1 MKEKIKEK
9 IKRFLIAYVRVVN
22 DFVDSVS
29 FQRSGKRTTN
39 VAICIVLALAAFIT
53 AKWNLFLNPATDF
66 WGWKVMVVAYAFAA
80 LIGILMVF
88 RIHVEER
95 FRNKFYTVIFF
106 LMPVV
111 SMQMVECYNGNF
123 LYIFSPATF
132 FMNYMA
138 YLLFY
143 VVVFF
148 ITSRFRMTIAIV
160 NTVLFIF
167 GMANYYVDLF
177 RGTPLVPM
185 DILAVGTGMNVAAGY
200 DYKLSWQIVMAALM
214 LILIFV
220 MQHQMVNI
228 RPQVRRS
235 KIMVRA
241 TALAYILI
249 IASTVYGTDVLA
261 DHGFKPDFWNQ
272 SRGYHSSGIW
282 YNFCLNTKYLHVS
295 EPDGYTSDGVSDLV
309 QDVIDR
315 IDPDPDNETSINLL
329 TGEDTYTPSGEKPN
343 VIAIMNETF
352 SDPGTLG
359 DLQTNMDYLPFYHS
373 LTENTIKG
381 TLSVPVFGAGTSNSE
396 YEFLTGNSISTLPS
410 GSSVYES
417 YIDGAQPSLVS
428 TLENQGYSSLAFH
441 PYFADGWN
449 RPSVYNDMG
458 FDDFISME
466 DLIDPN
472 VVAEYK
478 ETNDEDAFIEQVEA
492 LYPEED
498 NMLLRR
504 FISDSYDYEKVE
516 EMYEQRDPSKPFF
529 LFNVT
534 MQNHGG
540 YDRSYLNFN
549 EEIRITNMMG
559 YYPKAERYLSLL
571 KKSDEA
577 LEELITYFSNVDE
590 PTVIVM
596 FGDHQAS
603 VENAFYEELYGKS
616 LDDLTEEEQQSRY
629 NTPFMIWAN
638 YDIDEATVDNISAN
652 YLSTLLL
659 QVAGLE
665 LTPYNEYLAA
675 LYQEIPVID
684 TVGYRGSDG
693 VIYDKTDK
701 TSPFADLIHGYDC
714 ITYNNLLDTKN
725 RDWTLF
731 TLDGLPM
738 EDPPDPDEDAT
749 ASDTNTDTNTEAST
763 EDPESLAS
771 ANN

>member
-1 MKEKIKEK
+1 MKEKL
-9 IKRFLIAYVRVVN
+9 KRFLLAYVRVVN
-22 DFVDSVS
+22 DFVDAVS
-29 FQRSGKRTTN
+29 FQRSDKRTMTIAAC
-39 VAICIVLALAAFIT
+39 VTLALAAFIT
-53 AKWNLFLNPATDF
+53 IEWNLFLNPATDF
-66 WGWKVMVVAYAFAA
+66 WGWKVMAVAYAFAI
-80 LIGILMVF
+80 LIGLLLVY
-88 RIHVEER
+88 RVQVEER
-95 FRNKFYTVIFF
+95 FRSKFHTTMFF
-106 LMPVV
+106 LMPIV
-111 SMQMVECYNGNF
+111 SMQMVECFNGNF
-123 LYIFSPATF
+123 LYVFTPANF

-148 ITSRFRMTIAIV
+148 ITSRFRMTMGIV
-160 NTVLFIF
+160 NVVLFVF
-167 GMANYYVDLF
+167 GLANYYVDLF

-185 DILAVGTGMNVAAGY
+185 DFLAIGTGMNVAAGY
-200 DYKLSWQIVMAALM
+200 DFKLSWQIVMAALM
-214 LILIFV
+214 LVLSFV
-220 MQHQMVNI
+220 LERQMINI

-235 KIMVRA
+235 KIVVRA

-272 SRGYHSSGIW
+272 SRGYHNSGSW

-295 EPDGYTSDGVSDLV
+295 APDGYNADDISTVA
-309 QDVIDR
+309 QDVIDAV
-315 IDPDPDNETSINLL
+315 DADPDNETSINML
-329 TGEDTYTPSGEKPN
+329 TGEDTYQATGEKPN
-343 VIAIMNETF
+343 IIAIMNETF

-373 LTENTIKG
+373 LSENTIKG

-428 TLENQGYSSLAFH
+428 TLESQGYSSLAFH

-458 FDDFISME
+458 FNDFISME
-466 DLIDPN
+466 DIIDPT
-472 VVAEYK
+472 VVAQYQED
-478 ETNDEDAFIEQVEA
+478 NDEDAFIEKVET
-492 LYPEED
+492 LYPDEE

-504 FISDSYDYEKVE
+504 FISDSYDYQKVE
-516 EMYEQRDPSKPFF
+516 EMYEQRDPSQPFF

-540 YDRSYLNFN
+540 YDRMYLNFN
-549 EEIRITNMMG
+549 QEIRITNMMG

-577 LEELITYFSNVDE
+577 LQELITYFSNVDE

-603 VENAFYEELYGKS
+603 VENAFYEELYGKP
-616 LDDLTEEEQQSRY
+616 LDQLTEEEQQTRY
-629 NTPFMIWAN
+629 HTPFLIWAN
-638 YDIDEATVDNISAN
+638 YDIPEATLDNISAN

-675 LYQEIPVID
+675 LYQQIPVID

-693 VIYDKTDK
+693 VVYEKDDT
-701 TSPFADLIHGYDC
+701 TSPYADLIQGYNC
-714 ITYNNLLDTKN
+714 INYNNLLDVDN

-731 TLDGLPM
+731 TIDGQPM
-738 EDPPDPDEDAT
+738 ADPPDPDDDA
-749 ASDTNTDTNTEAST
+749 AALDAANS
-763 EDPESLAS
+763 AS
-771 ANN
+771 AETAAETAGTATEGS

>member
-1 MKEKIKEK
+1 MKEKL
-9 IKRFLIAYVRVVN
+9 KRFLLAYVRVVN
-22 DFVDSVS
+22 DFVDAVS
-29 FQRSGKRTTN
+29 FQRSDKRTMTIAAC
-39 VAICIVLALAAFIT
+39 VTLALAAFIT
-53 AKWNLFLNPATDF
+53 IEWNLFLNPATDF
-66 WGWKVMVVAYAFAA
+66 WGWKVMAVAYAFAI
-80 LIGILMVF
+80 LIGLLLVY
-88 RIHVEER
+88 RVQVEER
-95 FRNKFYTVIFF
+95 FRSKFHTTMFF
-106 LMPVV
+106 LMPIV
-111 SMQMVECYNGNF
+111 SMQMVECFNGNF
-123 LYIFSPATF
+123 LYVFTPANF

-148 ITSRFRMTIAIV
+148 ITSRFRMTMGIV
-160 NTVLFIF
+160 NVVLFVF
-167 GMANYYVDLF
+167 GLANYYVDLF

-185 DILAVGTGMNVAAGY
+185 DFLAIGTGMNVAAGY
-200 DYKLSWQIVMAALM
+200 DFKLSWQIVMAALM
-214 LILIFV
+214 LVLSFV
-220 MQHQMVNI
+220 LERQMINI

-272 SRGYHSSGIW
+272 SRGYHNSGSW

-295 EPDGYTSDGVSDLV
+295 APDGYNADDIGTVA
-309 QDVIDR
+309 QDVIDAV
-315 IDPDPDNETSINLL
+315 DADPDNETSINML
-329 TGEDTYTPSGEKPN
+329 TGEDTYQATGEKPN
-343 VIAIMNETF
+343 IIAIMNETF

-373 LTENTIKG
+373 LSENTIKG

-428 TLENQGYSSLAFH
+428 TLESQGYSSLAFH

-458 FDDFISME
+458 FNDFISME
-466 DLIDPN
+466 DIIDPT
-472 VVAEYK
+472 VVAQYQED
-478 ETNDEDAFIEQVEA
+478 NDEDAFIEKVEA
-492 LYPEED
+492 LYPNEE

-504 FISDSYDYEKVE
+504 FISDSYDYQKVE
-516 EMYEQRDPSKPFF
+516 EMYEQRDPSQPFF

-540 YDRSYLNFN
+540 YDRMYLNFN
-549 EEIRITNMMG
+549 QEIRITNMMG

-577 LEELITYFSNVDE
+577 LQELITYFSNVDE

-603 VENAFYEELYGKS
+603 VENAFYEELYGKP
-616 LDDLTEEEQQSRY
+616 LDQLTEEEQQTRY
-629 NTPFMIWAN
+629 HTPFLIWAN
-638 YDIDEATVDNISAN
+638 YDIPEATLDNISAN

-675 LYQEIPVID
+675 LYQQIPVID

-693 VIYDKTDK
+693 VVYEKDDT
-701 TSPFADLIHGYDC
+701 TSPYADLIQGYNC
-714 ITYNNLLDTKN
+714 INYNNLLDVDN

-731 TLDGLPM
+731 TIDGQPM
-738 EDPPDPDEDAT
+738 ADPPDPDDDAA
-749 ASDTNTDTNTEAST
+749 ASDAANS
-763 EDPESLAS
+763 AS
-771 ANN
+771 AGTAAETAGTATEGS

>member
-1 MKEKIKEK
+1 MKEKL
-9 IKRFLIAYVRVVN
+9 KRFLLAYVRVVN
-22 DFVDSVS
+22 DFVDAVS
-29 FQRSGKRTTN
+29 FQRSDKRTMTIAAC
-39 VAICIVLALAAFIT
+39 VTLALAAFIT
-53 AKWNLFLNPATDF
+53 IEWNLFLNPATDF
-66 WGWKVMVVAYAFAA
+66 WGWKVMAVAYAFAI
-80 LIGILMVF
+80 LIGLLLVY
-88 RIHVEER
+88 RVQVEER
-95 FRNKFYTVIFF
+95 FRSKFHTTMFF
-106 LMPVV
+106 LMPIV
-111 SMQMVECYNGNF
+111 SMQMVECFNGNF
-123 LYIFSPATF
+123 LYVFTPANF

-148 ITSRFRMTIAIV
+148 ITSRFRMTMGIV
-160 NTVLFIF
+160 NVVLFVF
-167 GMANYYVDLF
+167 GLANYYVDLF

-185 DILAVGTGMNVAAGY
+185 DFLAIGTGMNVAAGY
-200 DYKLSWQIVMAALM
+200 DFKLSWQIVMAALM
-214 LILIFV
+214 LVLSFV
-220 MQHQMVNI
+220 LERQMINI

-272 SRGYHSSGIW
+272 SRGYHNSGSW

-295 EPDGYTSDGVSDLV
+295 APDGYNADDIGTVA
-309 QDVIDR
+309 QDVIDAV
-315 IDPDPDNETSINLL
+315 DADPDNETSINML
-329 TGEDTYTPSGEKPN
+329 TGEDTYQATGEKPN
-343 VIAIMNETF
+343 IIAIMNETF

-373 LTENTIKG
+373 LSENTIKG

-428 TLENQGYSSLAFH
+428 TLESQGYSSLAFH

-458 FDDFISME
+458 FNDFISME
-466 DLIDPN
+466 DIIDPT
-472 VVAEYK
+472 VVAQYQED
-478 ETNDEDAFIEQVEA
+478 NDEDAFIEKVEA
-492 LYPEED
+492 LYPDEE

-504 FISDSYDYEKVE
+504 FISDSYDYQKVE
-516 EMYEQRDPSKPFF
+516 EMYEQRDPSQPFF

-540 YDRSYLNFN
+540 YDRMYLNFN
-549 EEIRITNMMG
+549 QEIRITNMMG

-577 LEELITYFSNVDE
+577 LQELITYFSNVDE

-603 VENAFYEELYGKS
+603 VENAFYEELYGKP
-616 LDDLTEEEQQSRY
+616 LDQLTEEEQQTRY
-629 NTPFMIWAN
+629 HTPFLIWAN
-638 YDIDEATVDNISAN
+638 YDIPEATLDNISAN

-675 LYQEIPVID
+675 LYQQIPVID

-693 VIYDKTDK
+693 VVYEKDDT
-701 TSPFADLIHGYDC
+701 TSPYADLIQGYNC
-714 ITYNNLLDTKN
+714 INYNNLLDVDN

-731 TLDGLPM
+731 TIDGQPM
-738 EDPPDPDEDAT
+738 ADPPDPDDDAA
-749 ASDTNTDTNTEAST
+749 ASDAANS
-763 EDPESLAS
+763 AS
-771 ANN
+771 AESAAETTGTATEGS

>member
-1 MKEKIKEK
+1 MKEKL
-9 IKRFLIAYVRVVN
+9 KRFLLAYVRVVN
-22 DFVDSVS
+22 DFVDAVS
-29 FQRSGKRTTN
+29 FQRSDKRTMTIAAC
-39 VAICIVLALAAFIT
+39 VTLALAAFIT
-53 AKWNLFLNPATDF
+53 IEWNLFLNPATDF
-66 WGWKVMVVAYAFAA
+66 WGWKVMAVAYAFAI
-80 LIGILMVF
+80 LIGLLLVY
-88 RIHVEER
+88 RVQVEER
-95 FRNKFYTVIFF
+95 FRSKFHTTMFF
-106 LMPVV
+106 LMPIV
-111 SMQMVECYNGNF
+111 SMQMVECFNGNF
-123 LYIFSPATF
+123 LYVFTPANF

-148 ITSRFRMTIAIV
+148 ITSRFRMTMGIV
-160 NTVLFIF
+160 NVVLFVF
-167 GMANYYVDLF
+167 GLANYYVDLF

-185 DILAVGTGMNVAAGY
+185 DFLAIGTGMNVAAGY
-200 DYKLSWQIVMAALM
+200 DFKLSWQIVMAALM
-214 LILIFV
+214 LVLSFV
-220 MQHQMVNI
+220 LERQMINI

-272 SRGYHSSGIW
+272 SRGYHNSGSW

-295 EPDGYTSDGVSDLV
+295 APDGYNADDIGTVA
-309 QDVIDR
+309 QDVIDAV
-315 IDPDPDNETSINLL
+315 DADPDNETSINML
-329 TGEDTYTPSGEKPN
+329 TGEDTYQATGEKPN
-343 VIAIMNETF
+343 IIAIMNETF

-373 LTENTIKG
+373 LSENTIKG

-428 TLENQGYSSLAFH
+428 TLESQGYSSLAFH

-458 FDDFISME
+458 FNDFISME
-466 DLIDPN
+466 DIIDPT
-472 VVAEYK
+472 VVAQYQED
-478 ETNDEDAFIEQVEA
+478 NDEDAFIEKVEA
-492 LYPEED
+492 LYPDEE

-504 FISDSYDYEKVE
+504 FISDSYDYQKVE
-516 EMYEQRDPSKPFF
+516 EMYEQRDPSQPFF

-540 YDRSYLNFN
+540 YDRMYLNFN
-549 EEIRITNMMG
+549 QEIRITNMMG

-577 LEELITYFSNVDE
+577 LQELITYFSNVDE

-603 VENAFYEELYGKS
+603 VENAFYEELYGKP
-616 LDDLTEEEQQSRY
+616 LDQLTEEEQQTRY
-629 NTPFMIWAN
+629 HTPFLIWAN
-638 YDIDEATVDNISAN
+638 YDIPEATLDNISAN

-675 LYQEIPVID
+675 LYQQIPVID

-693 VIYDKTDK
+693 VVYEKDDT
-701 TSPFADLIHGYDC
+701 TSPYADLIQGYNC
-714 ITYNNLLDTKN
+714 INYNNLLDVDN

-731 TLDGLPM
+731 TIDGQPM
-738 EDPPDPDEDAT
+738 ADPPDPDDDAA
-749 ASDTNTDTNTEAST
+749 ASDAANS
-763 EDPESLAS
+763 AS
-771 ANN
+771 AESAAETAGTATEGS

>member
-1 MKEKIKEK
+1 MKEKL
-9 IKRFLIAYVRVVN
+9 KRFLLAYVRVVN
-22 DFVDSVS
+22 DFVDAVS
-29 FQRSGKRTTN
+29 FQRSDKRTMTIAAC
-39 VAICIVLALAAFIT
+39 VTLALAAFIT
-53 AKWNLFLNPATDF
+53 IEWNLFLNPATDF
-66 WGWKVMVVAYAFAA
+66 WGWKVMAVAYAFAI
-80 LIGILMVF
+80 LIGLLLVY
-88 RIHVEER
+88 RVQVEER
-95 FRNKFYTVIFF
+95 FRSKFHTTMFF
-106 LMPVV
+106 LMPIV
-111 SMQMVECYNGNF
+111 SMQMVECFNGNF
-123 LYIFSPATF
+123 LYVFTPANF

-148 ITSRFRMTIAIV
+148 ITSCFRMTMGIV
-160 NTVLFIF
+160 NVVLFVF
-167 GMANYYVDLF
+167 GLANYYVDLF

-185 DILAVGTGMNVAAGY
+185 DFLAIGTGMNVAAGY
-200 DYKLSWQIVMAALM
+200 DFKLSWQIVMAALM
-214 LILIFV
+214 LVLSFV
-220 MQHQMVNI
+220 LERQMINI

-272 SRGYHSSGIW
+272 SRGYHNSGSW

-295 EPDGYTSDGVSDLV
+295 APDGYNADDIGTVA
-309 QDVIDR
+309 QDVIDAV
-315 IDPDPDNETSINLL
+315 DADPDNETSINML
-329 TGEDTYTPSGEKPN
+329 TGEDTYQATGEKPN
-343 VIAIMNETF
+343 IIAIMNETF

-373 LTENTIKG
+373 LSENTIKG

-428 TLENQGYSSLAFH
+428 TLESQGYSSLAFH

-458 FDDFISME
+458 FNDFISME
-466 DLIDPN
+466 DIIDPT
-472 VVAEYK
+472 VVAQYQED
-478 ETNDEDAFIEQVEA
+478 NDEDAFIEKVEA
-492 LYPEED
+492 LYPDEE

-504 FISDSYDYEKVE
+504 FISDSYDYQKVE
-516 EMYEQRDPSKPFF
+516 EMYEQRDPSQPFF

-540 YDRSYLNFN
+540 YDRMYLNFN
-549 EEIRITNMMG
+549 QEIRITNMMG

-577 LEELITYFSNVDE
+577 LQELITYFSNVDE

-603 VENAFYEELYGKS
+603 VENAFYEELYGKP
-616 LDDLTEEEQQSRY
+616 LDQLTEEEQQTRY
-629 NTPFMIWAN
+629 HTPFLIWAN
-638 YDIDEATVDNISAN
+638 YDIPEATLDNISAN

-675 LYQEIPVID
+675 LYQQIPVID

-693 VIYDKTDK
+693 VVYEKDDT
-701 TSPFADLIHGYDC
+701 TSPYADLIQGYNC
-714 ITYNNLLDTKN
+714 INYNNLLDVDN

-731 TLDGLPM
+731 TIDGQPM
-738 EDPPDPDEDAT
+738 ADPPDPDDDAG
-749 ASDTNTDTNTEAST
+749 ASDAANS
-763 EDPESLAS
+763 AS
-771 ANN
+771 AETAAETAGTATEGS

>member
-29 FQRSGKRTTN
+29 FHRSGKRTTN

-80 LIGILMVF
+80 LIGVLIVF
-88 RIHVEER
+88 RIRVEER

-160 NTVLFIF
+160 NIVMFVF
-167 GMANYYVDLF
+167 GLANYYVDLF

-200 DYKLSWQIVMAALM
+200 DYKLSWQIIMAALM

-220 MQHQMVNI
+220 MQRQMVNI

-235 KIMVRA
+235 KIIVRA
-241 TALAYILI
+241 TALAYVLI

-295 EPDGYTSDGVSDLV
+295 EPDGYSSDGVSDLV
-309 QDVIDR
+309 QEVIELV
-315 IDPDPDNETSINLL
+315 DPDPDNETSINLL
-329 TGEDTYTPSGEKPN
+329 TGEDTYAPSGEKPN

>member
-1 MKEKIKEK
+1 MKERL
-9 IKRFLIAYVRVVN
+9 KRMLVSYVRFVN
-22 DFVDSVS
+22 DFVDAVSVS
-29 FQRSGKRTTN
+29 RNSKKRCM
-39 VAICIVLALAAFIT
+39 VAAGVSLALAIFIT
-53 AKWNLFLNPATDF
+53 IEWNLFLNPATDP
-66 WGWKVMVVAYAFAA
+66 WGWQVMAVAYFFVL
-80 LIGILMVF
+80 LIGLMLAF
-88 RIHVEER
+88 RVSVNDQ
-95 FRNKFYTVIFF
+95 FKGKFYTTMFF

-111 SMQMVECYNGNF
+111 TMQMVECYNGNF
-123 LYIFSPATF
+123 LYVFSPETF

-143 VVVFF
+143 VIVFF
-148 ITSRFRMTIAIV
+148 ITSRFRLTIGIV
-160 NTVLFIF
+160 NVVLFVF
-167 GMANYYVDLF
+167 GLANYYVDLF

-185 DILAVGTGMNVAAGY
+185 DILAAKTGMNVAAGY
-200 DYKLSWQIVMAALM
+200 DYTLSWQIVMAAL
-214 LILIFV
+214 ILIGAFAINS
-220 MQHQMVNI
+220 QMINI
-228 RPQVRRS
+228 KPQVRRS

-241 TALAYILI
+241 TALAYVFI

-272 SRGYHSSGIW
+272 SRGYHNSGSW

-295 EPDGYTSDGVSDLV
+295 EPEGYDRE
-309 QDVIDR
+309 DVAALASEAIANV
-315 IDPDPDNETSINLL
+315 DPDPSNETSINML
-329 TGEDTYTPSGEKPN
+329 TGEDTYQPTGETPN

-428 TLENQGYSSLAFH
+428 TLSSQGYSKLAMH

-458 FDDFISME
+458 FEDFISME
-466 DLIDPN
+466 DLIDPT
-472 VVAEYK
+472 VVAQYQED
-478 ETNDEDAFIEQVEA
+478 NDEDAFIEKVEA

-504 FISDSYDYEKVE
+504 FVSDSYDFEKVAE
-516 EMYEQRDPSKPFF
+516 LYEQRDTSKPFF

-549 EEIRITNMMG
+549 EQIRITNMMG

-577 LEELITYFSNVDE
+577 LEQLITYFSNVSE

-603 VENAFYEELYGKS
+603 VESAFYEELYGKS
-616 LDDLTEEEQQSRY
+616 LDSLTAEEQQSRY
-629 NTPFMIWAN
+629 RTPFLIWAN
-638 YDIDEATVDNISAN
+638 YDIPEATIENISSN

-675 LYQEIPVID
+675 LYQQVPVID

-693 VIYDKTDK
+693 VVYDLDDE
-701 TSPFADLIHGYDC
+701 TSPYADLIHGYDC
-714 ITYNNLLDTKN
+714 ITYNNLLDVDN
-725 RDWTLF
+725 RDWSLF
-731 TLDGLPM
+731 TIDGQPM
-738 EDPPDPDEDAT
+738 PDPPDDETSGTATSADAENAADEAVADGT
-749 ASDTNTDTNTEAST
+749 ADN
-763 EDPESLAS
+763 
-771 ANN
+771 

>member
-1 MKEKIKEK
+1 MKEKL
-9 IKRFLIAYVRVVN
+9 KRFLLAYVRVVN
-22 DFVDSVS
+22 DFVDAVS
-29 FQRSGKRTTN
+29 FQRSDKRTMTIAAC
-39 VAICIVLALAAFIT
+39 VTLALAAFIT
-53 AKWNLFLNPATDF
+53 IEWNLFLNPATDF
-66 WGWKVMVVAYAFAA
+66 WGWKVMAVAYAFAI
-80 LIGILMVF
+80 LIGLLLVY
-88 RIHVEER
+88 RVQVEER
-95 FRNKFYTVIFF
+95 FRSKFHTTMFF
-106 LMPVV
+106 LMPIV
-111 SMQMVECYNGNF
+111 SMQMVECFNGNF
-123 LYIFSPATF
+123 LYVFTPANF

-148 ITSRFRMTIAIV
+148 ITSRFRMTMGIV
-160 NTVLFIF
+160 NVVLFVF
-167 GMANYYVDLF
+167 GLANYYVDLF

-185 DILAVGTGMNVAAGY
+185 DFLAIGTGMNVAAGY
-200 DYKLSWQIVMAALM
+200 DFKLSWQIVMAALM
-214 LILIFV
+214 LVLCFV
-220 MQHQMVNI
+220 LERQMINI

-272 SRGYHSSGIW
+272 SRGYHNSGSW

-295 EPDGYTSDGVSDLV
+295 APEGYNADDIGTVA
-309 QDVIDR
+309 QDVIDAV
-315 IDPDPDNETSINLL
+315 DADPDNETSINML
-329 TGEDTYTPSGEKPN
+329 TGEDTYQATGEKPN
-343 VIAIMNETF
+343 IIAIMNETF

-373 LTENTIKG
+373 LSENTIKG

-428 TLENQGYSSLAFH
+428 TLESQGYSSLAFH

-458 FDDFISME
+458 FNDFISME
-466 DLIDPN
+466 DIIDPT
-472 VVAEYK
+472 VVAQYQED
-478 ETNDEDAFIEQVEA
+478 NDEDAFIEKVEA
-492 LYPEED
+492 LYPDEE

-504 FISDSYDYEKVE
+504 FISDSYDYQKVE
-516 EMYEQRDPSKPFF
+516 EMYEQRDPSQPFF

-540 YDRSYLNFN
+540 YDRMYLNFN
-549 EEIRITNMMG
+549 QEIRITNMMG

-577 LEELITYFSNVDE
+577 LQELITYFSNVDE

-603 VENAFYEELYGKS
+603 VENAFYEELYGKP
-616 LDDLTEEEQQSRY
+616 LDQLTEEEQQTRY
-629 NTPFMIWAN
+629 HTPFLIWAN
-638 YDIDEATVDNISAN
+638 YDIPEATLDNISAN

-675 LYQEIPVID
+675 LYQQIPVID

-693 VIYDKTDK
+693 VVYEKDDT
-701 TSPFADLIHGYDC
+701 TSPYADLIQGYNC
-714 ITYNNLLDTKN
+714 INYNNLLDVDN

-731 TLDGLPM
+731 TIDGQPM
-738 EDPPDPDEDAT
+738 ADPPDQDDDAA
-749 ASDTNTDTNTEAST
+749 ASDAANS
-763 EDPESLAS
+763 AS
-771 ANN
+771 AESAAETAGTATEGS

>member
-1 MKEKIKEK
+1 MKES
-9 IKRFLIAYVRVVN
+9 IKRFLVAYVRLVN
-22 DFVDSVS
+22 DFWDAIS
-29 FQRSGKRTTN
+29 FQRSGKRMERFACVLT
-39 VAICIVLALAAFIT
+39 LALAVFIT
-53 AKWNLFLNPATDF
+53 VEWNLFLNPATDF
-66 WGWKVMVVAYAFAA
+66 WGWKVMAVAYGFAL
-80 LIGILMVF
+80 LIGLMLVW
-88 RIHVEER
+88 RVQIEER
-95 FRNKFYTVIFF
+95 FRTKFYIVLFF

-123 LYIFSPATF
+123 LYVFSPPTF
-132 FMNYMA
+132 FMNYFA

-148 ITSRFRMTIAIV
+148 ITSRFRMTMTIV
-160 NTVLFIF
+160 NVVLFIF
-167 GMANYYVDLF
+167 GMANYFVDLF

-185 DILAVGTGMNVAAGY
+185 DILAAGTGMNVAAGY
-200 DYKLSWQIVMAALM
+200 DYRLSWQIIMAALM
-214 LILIFV
+214 LIIIFV
-220 MQHQMVNI
+220 LERQMVNI

-235 KIMVRA
+235 KILVRA
-241 TALAYILI
+241 TAMAYVLI

-272 SRGYHSSGIW
+272 SRGYHNSGIW

-295 EPDGYTSDGVSDLV
+295 APDGYDAGKVSDVANEAITAAGGTSDGD
-309 QDVIDR
+309 
-315 IDPDPDNETSINLL
+315 TAINML
-329 TGEDTYTPSGEKPN
+329 TGKNDYQASGEKPN
-343 VIAIMNETF
+343 IIAIMNETF

-359 DLQTNMDYLPFYHS
+359 NLETNMDYLPFYHS

-428 TLENQGYSSLAFH
+428 TLEAQGYSSQAFH

-458 FDDFISME
+458 FNSFTAMDDI
-466 DLIDPN
+466 IDPA
-472 VVAEYK
+472 VVSEYQ
-478 ETNDEDAFIEQVEA
+478 ETNDEDAFISKVQE
-492 LYPEED
+492 LYPSET

-504 FISDSYDYEKVE
+504 FISDSYDYKMVE
-516 EMYEQRDPSKPFF
+516 QMYEQRDASQPFF

-540 YDRSYLNFN
+540 YDRSYMNFN
-549 EEIRITNMMG
+549 QQIRITNMMG

-571 KKSDEA
+571 KESDTA
-577 LEELITYFSNVDE
+577 LQELITYFSNVSE

-603 VENAFYEELYGKS
+603 VEDAFYEELYGKS
-616 LDDLTEEEQQSRY
+616 LDELTEEEQQTRY
-629 NTPFMIWAN
+629 HTPFMIWAN
-638 YDIDEATVDNISAN
+638 YDIDEATIDNISAN

-665 LTPYNEYLAA
+665 TTEYNDYLAA
-675 LYQEIPVID
+675 LYQQLPVID
-684 TVGYRGSDG
+684 SVGYRSKDG
-693 VIYDKTDK
+693 TLYEKDDA
-701 TSPFADLIHGYDC
+701 TSPYADLINGYD
-714 ITYNNLLDTKN
+714 ILNYNNLLDVNN
-725 RDWTLF
+725 RDWSLF
-731 TLDGLPM
+731 TLDGEPLA
-738 EDPPDPDEDAT
+738 DPPDIEDETSVESSADSEKEAET
-749 ASDTNTDTNTEAST
+749 AYA
-763 EDPESLAS
+763 AG
-771 ANN
+771 

>member
-1 MKEKIKEK
+1 MKEKL
-9 IKRFLIAYVRVVN
+9 KRFLLAYVRVVN
-22 DFVDSVS
+22 DFVDAVS
-29 FQRSGKRTTN
+29 FQRSDKRTMTIAAC
-39 VAICIVLALAAFIT
+39 VTLALAAFIT
-53 AKWNLFLNPATDF
+53 IEWNLFLNPATDF
-66 WGWKVMVVAYAFAA
+66 WGWKVMAVAYAFAI
-80 LIGILMVF
+80 LIGLLLVY
-88 RIHVEER
+88 RVQVEER
-95 FRNKFYTVIFF
+95 FRSKFHTTMFF
-106 LMPVV
+106 LMPIV
-111 SMQMVECYNGNF
+111 SMQMVECFNGNF
-123 LYIFSPATF
+123 LYVFTPANF

-148 ITSRFRMTIAIV
+148 ITSRFRMTMGIV
-160 NTVLFIF
+160 NVVLFVF
-167 GMANYYVDLF
+167 GLANYYVDLF

-185 DILAVGTGMNVAAGY
+185 DFLAIGTGMNVAAGY
-200 DYKLSWQIVMAALM
+200 DFKLSWQIVMAALM
-214 LILIFV
+214 LVLSFV
-220 MQHQMVNI
+220 LERQMINI

-272 SRGYHSSGIW
+272 SRGYHNSGSW

-295 EPDGYTSDGVSDLV
+295 APDGYNADDISIVA
-309 QDVIDR
+309 QDVIDAV
-315 IDPDPDNETSINLL
+315 DADPDNETSINML
-329 TGEDTYTPSGEKPN
+329 TGEDTYQATGEKPN
-343 VIAIMNETF
+343 IIAIMNETF

-373 LTENTIKG
+373 LSENTIKG

-428 TLENQGYSSLAFH
+428 TLESQGYSSLAFH

-458 FDDFISME
+458 FNDFISME
-466 DLIDPN
+466 DIIDPT
-472 VVAEYK
+472 VVAQYQED
-478 ETNDEDAFIEQVEA
+478 NDEDAFIEKVEA
-492 LYPEED
+492 LYPDEED
-498 NMLLRR
+498 MLLRR
-504 FISDSYDYEKVE
+504 FISDSYDYQKVE
-516 EMYEQRDPSKPFF
+516 EMYEQRDPSQPFF

-540 YDRSYLNFN
+540 YDRMYLNFN
-549 EEIRITNMMG
+549 QEIRITNMMG

-577 LEELITYFSNVDE
+577 LQELITYFSNVDE

-603 VENAFYEELYGKS
+603 VENAFYEELYGKP
-616 LDDLTEEEQQSRY
+616 LDQLTEEEQQTRY
-629 NTPFMIWAN
+629 HTPFLIWAN
-638 YDIDEATVDNISAN
+638 YDIPEATLDNISAN

-675 LYQEIPVID
+675 LYQQIPVID

-693 VIYDKTDK
+693 VVYEKDDT
-701 TSPFADLIHGYDC
+701 TSPYADLIQGYNC
-714 ITYNNLLDTKN
+714 INYNNLLDVDN

-731 TLDGLPM
+731 TIDGQPM
-738 EDPPDPDEDAT
+738 ADPPDPDDDAA
-749 ASDTNTDTNTEAST
+749 ASDAANS
-763 EDPESLAS
+763 AS
-771 ANN
+771 AESAAETAGTATEGS

>member
-1 MKEKIKEK
+1 MVKEN
-9 IKRFLIAYVRVVN
+9 IKRFLVAYVNAVGRFL
-22 DFVDSVS
+22 DTVS
-29 FQRSGKRTTN
+29 FTRAPKRTQKA
-39 VAICIVLALAAFIT
+39 AIVLSLALAAFIT
-53 AKWNLFLNPATDF
+53 AEWNLFLNPATDF
-66 WGWKVMVVAYAFAA
+66 WGWQVMAVAYVFAA
-80 LIGILMVF
+80 LIGLVLVF
-88 RIHVEER
+88 RVNVGEQYR
-95 FRNKFYTVIFF
+95 TKFYTVLFF

-123 LYIFSPATF
+123 LYVFSPPTF

-143 VVVFF
+143 VIVFF
-148 ITSRFRMTIAIV
+148 ITSRFRMTISIV
-160 NTVLFIF
+160 NVVLFVF

-185 DILAVGTGMNVAAGY
+185 DILAVGTGLNVAAGY

-214 LILIFV
+214 LILIFALER
-220 MQHQMVNI
+220 QMVNI

-235 KIMVRA
+235 KIIVRA
-241 TALAYILI
+241 TALAYVLI

-295 EPDGYTSDGVSDLV
+295 EPEGYDSGNVGE
-309 QDVIDR
+309 QAADVVASV
-315 IDPDPDNETSINLL
+315 DPDPKNDTSINLL

-352 SDPGTLG
+352 SDPATLG

-428 TLENQGYSSLAFH
+428 TLESQGYSSLAFH

-449 RPSVYNDMG
+449 RPNVYRDMG
-458 FDDFISME
+458 FDDFIAMD
-466 DLIDPN
+466 DLIDPA
-472 VVAEYK
+472 VVQEYQ
-478 ETNDEDAFIEQVEA
+478 ETNDEDAFIEKVEA
-492 LYPEED
+492 MYPDED

-504 FISDSYDYEKVE
+504 FISDSYDYEKLIE
-516 EMYEQRDPSKPFF
+516 FYEQRDPNKPFF
-529 LFNVT
+529 AFNVT

-540 YDRSYLNFN
+540 YDRMYLNFN
-549 EEIRITNMMG
+549 QEIQITNMEG

-577 LEELITYFSNVDE
+577 LQQLITYFSNVSE

-616 LDDLTEEEQQSRY
+616 LDDLTAEEQQTRY
-629 NTPFMIWAN
+629 HTPFLIWAN

-675 LYQEIPVID
+675 LYQQMPVID

-693 VIYDKTDK
+693 VVYEKDDE
-701 TSPFADLIHGYDC
+701 TSPYADMVYGYDC
-714 ITYNNLLDTKN
+714 ITYNNLLDTSN
-725 RDWTLF
+725 RDWQLF
-731 TLDGLPM
+731 TIDGQPM
-738 EDPPDPDEDAT
+738 ADPPEDEETGSGVSAVPEQGT
-749 ASDTNTDTNTEAST
+749 AS
-763 EDPESLAS
+763 
-771 ANN
+771 